1 MKSFVKESIVVL
13 KASHV
18 SLLVCFIRIVCIKP
32 FLGNLVLD
40 WLIRVALPL
49 RFVLN
54 RFPIGVVVKDEVHAR
69 EGVSDFLS

>member
-1 MKSFVKESIVVL
+1 MVL
-13 KASHV
+13 KACLV
-18 SLLVCFIRIVCIKP
+18 SLICFIRLVRIDP

-40 WLIRVALPL
+40 WLIRVAFPL

-69 EGVSDFLS
+69 EGSSDGLS